1 MEELL
6 KLAAGWL
13 SIATECVSTLI
24 IGVGVVYAAALTVGL
39 AFGGFTPSA
48 NGIDARVGIRLR
60 LGRWLA
66 LALEFQLAADILKTA
81 VSPSWDDIG
90 KVAAIIALRTA
101 LNYFLDLEIEKA
113 EARMASSTEADVP
126 FGAPS
131 GDSRG

>member
-13 SIATECVSTLI
+13 SIATECISTII
-24 IGVGVVYAAALTVGL
+24 IGVGVAYAAALTVGL
-39 AFGGFTPSA
+39 AFGGFKPSA
-48 NGIDARVGIRLR
+48 DGIDARVGIRLR

-81 VSPSWDDIG
+81 
-90 KVAAIIALRTA
+90 AIIALRTA

-113 EARMASSTEADVP
+113 EARMAKPAEADVSS
-126 FGAPS
+126 GAVP
-131 GDSRG
+131 GDRRG